1 MAKKVLFID
10 ETHPLLINELEG
22 MGYDCEF
29 FSGTSISEV
38 QEKLS
43 SFSGVVIRSRF
54 RIDKDFID
62 RAGNLEF
69 IARAG
74 SGMENIDIDYAA
86 AKGIHCLNSPEGNR
100 DAVGEH
106 TLGLLLTLLN
116 KIHLSDREVRSGLWR
131 REENRGLEIKGK
143 TIAIIGYG
151 NMGSAFAQRLAGF
164 EARVIAYDKYK
175 SGFSS
180 EYVTEASIDEV
191 FAHADILSL
200 HVPLNHETEYMVNDK
215 YLNKFAKPVFLINTS
230 RGRVVDTASLV
241 RMLQSG
247 KVRGAALDVLEY
259 ESLSFESLDCEDYP
273 EPFRFLS
280 KAENVVLTPHV
291 AGWTVESKEK
301 LALVLAEKIRKIKK

>member
-10 ETHPLLINELEG
+10 ETHPLLVSELQT
-22 MGYDCEF
+22 MGYHCEM
-29 FSGTSISEV
+29 FSGTSVNDILG
-38 QEKLS
+38 KLHEYC
-43 SFSGVVIRSRF
+43 GVIIRSKYS
-54 RIDKDFID
+54 IDKEFID
-62 RAGNLEF
+62 KAENLEF

-74 SGMENIDIDYAA
+74 SGMENIDLDYAA
-86 AKGIHCLNSPEGNR
+86 SKGIHCLNSPEGNR

-106 TLGLLLTLLN
+106 TLGLLLALLN
-116 KIHLSDREVRSGLWR
+116 RIHASDREVRNGLWK

-180 EYVTEASIDEV
+180 GYISEASMDDV
-191 FAHADILSL
+191 FALTDILSL

-230 RGRVVDTASLV
+230 RGKVVDTASLV

-259 ESLSFESLDCEDYP
+259 ESLSFESLDYEDYP